1 MIHHPPTVSHRI
13 PHNPTVP
20 LDPMPQ
26 ETLREPHR
34 TYRGLRVL
42 TVPKRT
48 LETLRDP
55 LRALRGS
62 LKERQKDLDPDQG
75 SL

>member
-1 MIHHPPTVSHRI
+1 MIDTPSPHSLSQNPTQS
-13 PHNPTVP
+13 HNPARIYAIV
-20 LDPMPQ
+20 D
-26 ETLREPHR
+26 TLREPHI

-42 TVPKRT
+42 AVPKRT

-62 LKERQKDLDPDQG
+62 LKERQKDLDPD
-75 SL
+75 